1 MKRLLAT
8 IALAV
13 LAATT
18 SLQLQAAGPWAAA
31 LDDTAEKIRS
41 GEIDVGKNYSMDF
54 AGRFHTIHAKAL
66 GMGCVACHAT
76 PAYSPDH
83 LYLRAAEFPQRG
95 HPGAVPRADCIG
107 CHQQKASATPWYG
120 ASKK

>member
-1 MKRLLAT
+1 MKHVLGTLLLA
-8 IALAV
+8 

-18 SLQLQAAGPWAAA
+18 AWAAGPYAAA

-41 GEIDVGKNYSMDF
+41 GEIDVGKNKTMDF
-54 AGRFHTIHAKAL
+54 KGRFHTIHAKAL

-76 PAYSPDH
+76 PAYAPDH
-83 LYLRAAEFPQRG
+83 LFLRAAEFPQRG

-107 CHQQKASATPWYG
+107 CHQEKGSATPWYG
-120 ASKK
+120 TVKR